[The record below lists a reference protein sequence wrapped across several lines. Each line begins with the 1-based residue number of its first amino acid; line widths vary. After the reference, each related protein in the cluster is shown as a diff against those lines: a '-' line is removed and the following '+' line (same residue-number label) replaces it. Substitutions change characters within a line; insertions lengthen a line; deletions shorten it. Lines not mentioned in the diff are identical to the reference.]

1 MCFRL
6 TSRAVEIDQLRAE
19 KLAVEQRFVEQQRK
33 ASEDESRNAD
43 AVAKSKNSFQLAEN
57 AVAERDQ
64 VWYYCLLGIL
74 TQTNR
79 DMTK

>member
-1 MCFRL
+1 VCFRL

-64 VWYYCLLGIL
+64 V
-74 TQTNR
+74 
-79 DMTK
+79 

>member
-64 VWYYCLLGIL
+64 V
-74 TQTNR
+74 
-79 DMTK
+79 